1 MSDTR
6 EHFDWS
12 QAQAVLDTLH
22 RYGWGYDSF
31 DMELM
36 GSAFSEDATSGGVVS
51 GSSSGWGPW
60 TGRAAIV
67 AGLKAVHESQP
78 DRRRHVISTPMFL
91 RLDSE
96 QAELKALLTC
106 YSILP
111 GQQPVL
117 ATTGEYL
124 ARLSR
129 NDGTWTIDRLD
140 AVLDGEF

>member
-1 MSDTR
+1 MNTSNDG
-6 EHFDWS
+6 FDWS

-36 GSAFSEDATSGGVVS
+36 GAAFAEDATTGGVVS
-51 GSSSGWGPW
+51 NSTSGWGPW

-67 AGLKAVHESQP
+67 AGLSAIHASQP
-78 DRRRHVISTPMFL
+78 DRRRHVITTPMFL
-91 RLDSE
+91 SLTPE

-111 GQQPVL
+111 GAQPVL
-117 ATTGEYL
+117 ATTGEYH

-129 NDGTWTIDRLD
+129 TNGNWAIDRLD

>member
-1 MSDTR
+1 MTSTT
-6 EHFDWS
+6 ESFDWN

-22 RYGWGYDSF
+22 RYGWGYDSC
-31 DMELM
+31 DMQMM
-36 GSAFSEDATSGGVVS
+36 GSAFSEDATTGGVVR

-67 AGLKAVHESQP
+67 AGLAAIQQSQP
-78 DRRRHVISTPMFL
+78 DQRRHVISTPMFL
-91 RLDSE
+91 SLNSE
-96 QAELKALLTC
+96 QAVLKALLTC

-111 GQQPVL
+111 GHQPVL

-124 ARLSR
+124 ASLSCIH
-129 NDGTWTIDRLD
+129 GAWTIDRLD

>member
-1 MSDTR
+1 MTHST

-31 DMELM
+31 DMQMM
-36 GSAFSEDATSGGVVS
+36 GSAFSENATTAGVVN

-60 TGRAAIV
+60 TGREVIV
-67 AGLKAVHESQP
+67 AGLKAIHEAQP

-91 RLDSE
+91 SLSRE
-96 QAELKALLTC
+96 QAEIKALLTC

-124 ARLSR
+124 AQLSCTQ
-129 NDGTWTIDRLD
+129 GTWTIDRLD